1 MIKAA
6 AAVDKPSTARVSTPP
21 EAATALRTVKG
32 SAPSKAKAAKSSA
45 AAAAA
50 VRLEPATVA
59 GASAAAAD
67 AVPPLLSSHDTSS
80 ITDVASMRLA
90 LAGALQGFL
99 PAVRRVRGVVGVSR
113 DMWSRIR
120 CSEC

>member
-50 VRLEPATVA
+50 VRLEPATAV
-59 GASAAAAD
+59 GAAAAAD
-67 AVPPLLSSHDTSS
+67 AAPPPLSSHDTSS